1 MWKLYNDL
9 GKWVASF
16 EDLDVYEVEKHIDR
30 DSESAREIAMELCHA
45 ASEWGGYKIEWAE
58 KPDNIS

>member
-1 MWKLYNDL
+1 MWRLYNDL

-30 DSESAREIAMELCHA
+30 DS
-45 ASEWGGYKIEWAE
+45 
-58 KPDNIS
+58 